1 MRSRFLLIAC
11 LLIMGVCIHCK
22 SSKPV
27 DVFVQNYD
35 TGLSIRE
42 GVWLYKNKRFTGYR
56 IESDRNGKLLYQLPI
71 INGKE
76 EGEAVGWYNTG
87 EKLLVS
93 HFLNGKKQGQF
104 EQWWP
109 NGHTRYLFHYS
120 GGILDGQQC
129 VFYPSGQKRQ
139 ESNFSMGVEEGI
151 QRVWN
156 DKGELVSNYTIKGEK
171 IYGIVSVKSCLPN
184 EH

>member
-1 MRSRFLLIAC
+1 MRIGVFLIGCVLIP
-11 LLIMGVCIHCK
+11 GVCIQCK
-22 SSKPV
+22 PSKPV
-27 DVFVQNYD
+27 IVFVQNYD
-35 TGLSIRE
+35 TALSLQE
-42 GVWLYKNKRFTGYR
+42 GVWLYRNKRFTGYR
-56 IESDRNGKLLYQLPI
+56 VESDRNGTLLYQLPI
-71 INGKE
+71 VNGKE

-87 EKLLVS
+87 EKLLIS
-93 HFLNGKKQGQF
+93 HFRNGKKQGEF

-120 GGILDGQQC
+120 DGILDGQQT

-139 ESNFSMGVEEGI
+139 ESNFLMGAEEGI

-156 DKGELVSNYTIKGEK
+156 EKGELISNYTIKDK
-171 IYGIVSVKSCLPN
+171 KVYGVISVKSCLPN

>member
-56 IESDRNGKLLYQLPI
+56 IESDRNGKLLYELPI

-76 EGEAVGWYNTG
+76 EGEAIGYYNTG

-93 HFLNGKKQGQF
+93 HFKNGKKEGKF

-109 NGHTRYLFHYS
+109 NGHFRYLFHFS
-120 GGILDGQQC
+120 GGSLNGEQW
-129 VFYPSGQKRQ
+129 VFYPNGKKRQ
-139 ESNFSMGVEEGI
+139 ESNFLLGAEEGI

-156 DKGELVSNYTIKGEK
+156 EMGEMVSNYTIKDK
-171 IYGIVSVKSCLPN
+171 KLYGIITIKSCLPN